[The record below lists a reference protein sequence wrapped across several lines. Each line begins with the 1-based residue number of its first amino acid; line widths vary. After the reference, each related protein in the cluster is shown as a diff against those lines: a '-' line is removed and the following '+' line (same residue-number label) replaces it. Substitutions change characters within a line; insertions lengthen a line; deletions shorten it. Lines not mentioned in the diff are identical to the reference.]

1 MHILLLLKL
10 SVYIL
15 LHRCQLDTR
24 FIIFIHQDSI
34 GFDCKV
40 SEDVLPDDLPSHD
53 EYNMTPYDPDAEEE
67 EKVEEETDE
76 EDGDKPDGETSDDD
90 SSSSDEEKPKEN
102 VSATSTIAKSA
113 VTLHLDKSTSGSR
126 GFKESNQSIKKSNQS
141 IKKSNQSI
149 KESNH
154 SIKQDNQSIKE
165 DNQKAEIQREQKNSN
180 PTPPAE
186 SRPETAESDRR
197 GWWKPLFGGRKK
209 STRPA
214 KVAEAK
220 NDIQPAENNVPTTPA
235 PESNIIEESE
245 SSESENDTKRGPKR
259 CLTPHGGSTTEYTDS
274 SGDSDSD

>member
-1 MHILLLLKL
+1 
-10 SVYIL
+10 
-15 LHRCQLDTR
+15 
-24 FIIFIHQDSI
+24 
-34 GFDCKV
+34 
-40 SEDVLPDDLPSHD
+40 
-53 EYNMTPYDPDAEEE
+53 MTPYDPDAEEE
-67 EKVEEETDE
+67 EEVEEETDD

-149 KESNH
+149 KESNQSIKESNH

-186 SRPETAESDRR
+186 NRPETAESDRR

-209 STRPA
+209 STKPA

-235 PESNIIEESE
+235 SESNIIEESE

-274 SGDSDSD
+274 SDDSDSD